1 MPQIHELPNSRLV
14 LALPLIKLSTL
25 EETTDPPLR
34 LSFFSYQMRFFDW
47 IISRMPSALSPH
59 FQHQKTLDFLMYIN
73 MGDREQHIQLSKVVI
88 VSIE

>member
-59 FQHQKTLDFLMYIN
+59 FQHQKTGFSHVYKY
-73 MGDREQHIQLSKVVI
+73 GRQRTTYTAK
-88 VSIE
+88 